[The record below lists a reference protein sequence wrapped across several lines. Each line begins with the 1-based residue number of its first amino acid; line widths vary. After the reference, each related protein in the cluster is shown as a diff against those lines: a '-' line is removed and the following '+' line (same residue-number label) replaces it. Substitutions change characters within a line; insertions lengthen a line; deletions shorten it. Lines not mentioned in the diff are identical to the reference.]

1 MITRFVL
8 YLGCNG
14 VDMNLKHLDTCHSFK
29 YIRYLLGDIKQ
40 TDYLKIRHSCII
52 SFFISHVGM

>member
-29 YIRYLLGDIKQ
+29 YILKNQTLPPRRY
-40 TDYLKIRHSCII
+40 
-52 SFFISHVGM
+52 